1 MDPMTQYF
9 LAAAK
14 RYIPVMGHISLSGLK
29 KEAAS
34 TFGGFLWWI
43 AEPLIYGAIYYFVF
57 AVVFQIRTENF
68 VAFLLVGLTVWRW
81 ISLTMTL
88 AGASVQAN
96 AALMRQLHIPK
107 VIFPL
112 QVIVVQVFK
121 FLLAMSVIW
130 TILTAIGLTSWSGL
144 IYLPVVFFVSVV
156 FLSGAGLVLS
166 VITPF
171 FPDMRNINTLVFR
184 ALLFLSGVFFESSR
198 VPDDLLFYFYMNP
211 FVTLIEGFR
220 DVLVFGVAPDFQGHA
235 LILVIGFALMAI
247 GLYTHHQLNRVFP
260 RYLT

>member
-1 MDPMTQYF
+1 MDPMTQYL

-29 KEAAS
+29 KEAAG

-68 VAFLLVGLTVWRW
+68 VAFLLVGLTAWRW

-107 VIFPL
+107 IIFPL

-130 TILTAIGLTSWSGL
+130 SILTAIGLTSWSGL

-198 VPDDLLFYFYMNP
+198 VPEDLLIYFYMNP

-235 LILVIGFALMAI
+235 IILVVGFALMAI
-247 GLYTHHQLNRVFP
+247 GLYAHHQLNRVFP